1 MTVTKISVYDIVTSK
16 VLEAFDKGTIPW
28 QKPWKS
34 NSIKPC
40 NAITGRE
47 YNGGNYFLL
56 SMMPYAVP
64 AYMTIKQMNAIK
76 ATIKP
81 GQEKKY
87 MPVFYWNFIE
97 KIDAKG
103 KKSSIPMLKYFLV
116 WNVEQLDNYELP
128 EKFKSIPE
136 NENNSPI
143 VSAQAII
150 DNFSQKPEIIVRK
163 SDRAF
168 YSPTNDTVTVPE
180 MSQYSDAQNYY
191 AVIFHELAHSTG
203 HSSRLNRDEVM
214 NNNAFASHAYSC
226 EELVAELTSAFIC
239 AEIGLDNT
247 SDNSTAYIASWYK
260 QLKSNPKL
268 FWIASGKAQK
278 ACDYIMQR
286 EKVYVKQ
293 EQAVA

>member
-1 MTVTKISVYDIVTSK
+1 
-16 VLEAFDKGTIPW
+16 
-28 QKPWKS
+28 
-34 NSIKPC
+34 
-40 NAITGRE
+40 
-47 YNGGNYFLL
+47 
-56 SMMPYAVP
+56 
-64 AYMTIKQMNAIK
+64 
-76 ATIKP
+76 
-81 GQEKKY
+81 
-87 MPVFYWNFIE
+87 
-97 KIDAKG
+97 
-103 KKSSIPMLKYFLV
+103 MLKYFLV

-180 MSQYSDAQNYY
+180 MSQYDDAQNYY

-203 HSSRLNRDEVM
+203 HASRLNRAEVT
-214 NNNAFASHAYSC
+214 NTVTFGSHAYSC
-226 EELVAELTSAFIC
+226 EEMTAELTCAFIC

-247 SDNSTAYIASWYK
+247 ADNSAAYIASWYK
-260 QLKSNPKL
+260 RLKADPKL
-268 FWIASGKAQK
+268 FWTAAGKAQK
-278 ACDYIMQR
+278 ASDYIMQR
-286 EKVYVKQ
+286 EKVFVKQ